1 MRGDELEKYLS
12 HELRVVNRSLPRT
25 RKSLKTLLEERY
37 PHVPT
42 RDGGAH
48 MFRRKELLTAAEILG
63 DEAEELLLPIVLEFQ
78 VSAERTYAVVRD
90 PVAAKLIARI
100 LGLPEETPIFVYPVQ
115 LRELRRRIGSLI
127 TYAFLP

>member
-1 MRGDELEKYLS
+1 MRGDELERYLS

-25 RKSLKTLLEERY
+25 RKSLKSLLEERY

-48 MFRRKELLTAAEILG
+48 MFRRKELLTATEILG
-63 DEAEELLLPIVLEFQ
+63 EEAEKLLLPIVLEFQ
-78 VSAERTYAVVRD
+78 ISAEKTYAVIRD
-90 PVAAKLIARI
+90 PIAAKLVARI
-100 LGLPEETPIFVYPVQ
+100 LDLPEETPLFVYPVQ
-115 LRELRRRIGSLI
+115 LKELRRKIGTLI

>member
-12 HELRVVNRSLPRT
+12 HELRAVNRSLPRT
-25 RKSLKTLLEERY
+25 RKSLKALLEERY

-63 DEAEELLLPIVLEFQ
+63 KEAEELLLPIIPEFQ
-78 VSAERTYAVVRD
+78 VSAEKTYAAIKE
-90 PVAAKLIARI
+90 PIAAKLVARI
-100 LGLPEETPIFVYPVQ
+100 LDLPEETPLFVYPVQ
-115 LRELRRRIGSLI
+115 LRELRRKIGSLI

>member
-1 MRGDELEKYLS
+1 MREDELEKYLS
-12 HELRVVNRSLPRT
+12 HELRVVNRSLPRA

-37 PHVPT
+37 PLVPT

-48 MFRRKELLTAAEILG
+48 MFRRRELLAAAEILG
-63 DEAEELLLPIVLEFQ
+63 NEADELLLPIVLEFQ

-100 LGLPEETPIFVYPVQ
+100 LGLPEETPVFIYPIQ